1 VAAAEKA
8 AERERKLQETAA
20 GKAQAERLNADL
32 EARIARL
39 ESILGRGLDQEAAI
53 DLNAILRT
61 DEFPPLDLG
70 TDGVAAPRPIWS
82 NYAPPEP
89 GPIAGFFGAKS
100 RHEQRLAAAREKFE
114 RAELEYER
122 AEVARQERIREQT
135 SRHVSALLA
144 YQNDIARHNSRIAQI
159 SAGVGERDRESVQYY
174 LELVLAGTLLPEDV
188 PHAAEVAYSPRGE
201 QAVVRFELPSIDVI
215 PGVESYTYVATTAT
229 LREKKRPAAQI
240 AQLYR
245 SVISQITLLYMRNI
259 FDSDPELDNVEL
271 GGHVRSVNPATGQRE
286 YPCLISIATDR
297 PTYLGLNLRD
307 VEPAVCLRH
316 LNALVSHHPQRPEPV
331 TPIRDFDLA
340 RYSFVEAV
348 DVVASLDSR
357 PDLTKMSPTEFE
369 HFVRQLLEA
378 RGLEGWTTERSGD
391 DGAILAVKMRSE
403 PSNAG

>member
-1 VAAAEKA
+1 VTAAEKA
-8 AERERKLQETAA
+8 AERERKLHETAA
-20 GKAQAERLNADL
+20 GKAQAEQHNADL

-39 ESILGRGLDQEAAI
+39 ESILRRSLDREAAI
-53 DLNAILRT
+53 DLNAMLRT
-61 DEFPPLDLG
+61 DEFPLLDLG
-70 TDGVAAPRPIWS
+70 TDGAAAPRPIWS
-82 NYAPPEP
+82 PPPEP

-100 RHEQRLAAAREKFE
+100 RQEQRLAAAHEKFE

-122 AEVARQERIREQT
+122 DELARQERILERT
-135 SRHVSALLA
+135 SRYEAALLA
-144 YQNDIARHNSRIAQI
+144 HQNDIARYNSRIAQI
-159 SAGVGERDRESVQYY
+159 FAGVRERDRESVQYY
-174 LELVLAGTLLPEDV
+174 LELALAGTLLPEDV

-297 PTYLGLNLRD
+297 STYRELNLRD
-307 VEPAVCLRH
+307 VEPDVCLRH